1 MSKVSSKG
9 EVSLLTLADMFP
21 DEESARRWFE
31 SQIWAG
37 ERCCGHCGS
46 VRTKTVPNEKPMP
59 YWCSDCRSYFSV
71 RTGTALE
78 RSKVP
83 LRKWAYAVY
92 ILATSVKSV
101 PSTRL
106 AERIGVTQT
115 TAWFLLQRLR
125 NAWNPLGR
133 RSMRGTVEVDE
144 TYFGGK
150 EKNKRVK
157 SKLGRGPVGKTAVV
171 GAKNRQTKTVSAKV
185 VGTGTP
191 PAPVLRDFVEDTA
204 RTGSTVYSDGAWAY
218 KTMTGFTHASVA
230 HSRGEYVRGD
240 VHTNGIES
248 FWSILKRA
256 YMGTFHWLSPKHLQ
270 RYLDEFCWR
279 TNARSLGTLERM
291 ELTAAG
297 MVGRRLT
304 YRELVAD

>member
-1 MSKVSSKG
+1 MAT
-9 EVSLLTLADMFP
+9 EVSLLALAEMFP
-21 DEESARRWFE
+21 DEQSARRWFE
-31 SQIWAG
+31 GQVWPK
-37 ERCCGHCGS
+37 ERCCGHCGGT
-46 VRTKTVPNEKPMP
+46 RTKVVPNEKPMP
-59 YWCSDCRSYFSV
+59 YWCPDCRKYFSV

-106 AERIGVTQT
+106 AGRIGVTQT
-115 TAWFLLQRLR
+115 TAWFMLHRLR
-125 NAWNPLGR
+125 QAWKPGQPM
-133 RSMRGTVEVDE
+133 MRGTVEVDE

-150 EKNKRVK
+150 ERNKRVK

-171 GAKNRQTKTVSAKV
+171 GAKNRHTKRVSARV

-191 PAPVLRDFVEDTA
+191 PAPVLREFVESTA
-204 RTGSTVYSDGAWAY
+204 EPGSTVYSDGAWAY
-218 KTMTGFTHASVA
+218 RTMTGYTHASVA

-240 VHTNGIES
+240 VHTNGIEG

-256 YMGTFHWLSPKHLQ
+256 YMGTFHYLSPKHLQ
-270 RYLDEFCWR
+270 RYIDEFCGR
-279 TNARSLGTLERM
+279 QNMRELGTLDRM
-291 ELTAAG
+291 GAVAAG
-297 MVGRRLT
+297 LVGRRLT
-304 YRELVAD
+304 YRELVA

>member
-1 MSKVSSKG
+1 M
-9 EVSLLTLADMFP
+9 SLLALAEMFP

-31 SQIWAG
+31 SQVWPK

-46 VRTKTVPNEKPMP
+46 VRTKTVPSEKPMP

-71 RTGTALE
+71 RTGTVLE

-92 ILATSVKSV
+92 ILTTSVKSV
-101 PSTRL
+101 PSTKL
-106 AERIGVTQT
+106 AEDIGVTQP

-125 NAWNPLGR
+125 KAWNHPGQR
-133 RSMRGTVEVDE
+133 RRMRGTVEVDE

-171 GAKNRQTKTVSAKV
+171 GAKNRDTKQVSARV

-204 RTGSTVYSDGAWAY
+204 ETGSTVYSDGAWAY

-230 HSRGEYVRGD
+230 HSRGEYVRYEKGRCI
-240 VHTNGIES
+240 HTNGIES
-248 FWSILKRA
+248 FWAILKRA

-270 RYLDEFCWR
+270 RYIDEFCWR
-279 TNARSLGTLERM
+279 SNAHSLGTLERM

-297 MVGRRLT
+297 MVGKRLT
-304 YRELVAD
+304 YRELIGGS